1 MFICNI
7 RGYSVGDYV
16 KVINEPF
23 KDYYAT
29 VIGSSYG
36 GEIEIQYFQKFAKY
50 WKLRK
55 NDFDSREPVD
65 LQLIHTDQVA
75 FTWKGE
81 VSFKS

>member
-50 WKLRK
+50 
-55 NDFDSREPVD
+55 
-65 LQLIHTDQVA
+65 
-75 FTWKGE
+75 
-81 VSFKS
+81 